1 MSSPYKVNKKHIY
14 KYRSLNMARV
24 LEINRKSYNWKK
36 IQKVFLNI
44 LLE

>member
-14 KYRSLNMARV
+14 QYRSLNMAKV

-36 IQKVFLNI
+36 IQKFFLNI